1 MENFTNSIKNSTS
14 FDSPSSGDSN
24 FNDLGDSIKTTSTTT
39 WIIIILILTF
49 LGVNIFVYL
58 AKGTQGLSDFF
69 APIINKISSIFGGVT
84 GQVVSVSAEGSKALV
99 STAAEGTQS
108 AVGATSDVVNAGL
121 TTVQEVAQPGQS
133 QPGQSQPGQAQ
144 PGQAQPGQA
153 QPSQQTQST
162 LKSQPV
168 NSQQL
173 DIMQANTLNRAL
185 NTSTSQK
192 QQVNGEDYQADD
204 STSAIQMSSTTGK
217 AGWCYIG
224 EERGFRTCAEVGVN
238 DMCMSG
244 DIFPSQQ
251 ICVNPNLRP

>member
-14 FDSPSSGDSN
+14 FDSPSSSDPN
-24 FNDLGDSIKTTSTTT
+24 FDNLGDSIKSTSTTT

-58 AKGTQGLSDFF
+58 AKGTQGISDFF

-84 GQVVSVSAEGSKALV
+84 GQVVSVSAEGSKAIV
-99 STAAEGTQS
+99 STAAQGTQS
-108 AVGATSDVVNAGL
+108 AVGATADVVNAGL
-121 TTVQEVAQPGQS
+121 TGVQDVAQPGQT
-133 QPGQSQPGQAQ
+133 QGQT
-144 PGQAQPGQA
+144 
-153 QPSQQTQST
+153 QPSQQTQSS

-168 NSQQL
+168 NTQQV

-192 QQVNGEDYQADD
+192 QQANGEDYQADD
-204 STSAIQMSSTTGK
+204 STSSIQMSSTTGK

-251 ICVNPNLRP
+251 ICVNPNLRQ

>member
-1 MENFTNSIKNSTS
+1 MENFTNSIKNSTP

-24 FNDLGDSIKTTSTTT
+24 FDNLGDSIKSTSPTT

-99 STAAEGTQS
+99 STAAQGTQS
-108 AVGATSDVVNAGL
+108 AVGASADVVNAGL
-121 TTVQEVAQPGQS
+121 TGVQQVAQPGQ
-133 QPGQSQPGQAQ
+133 
-144 PGQAQPGQA
+144 
-153 QPSQQTQST
+153 QTQSS

-168 NSQQL
+168 NTQQV

-192 QQVNGEDYQADD
+192 QQANGEDYQADD
-204 STSAIQMSSTTGK
+204 STSSIQMSSTTGK

-238 DMCMSG
+238 DTCMSG

-251 ICVNPNLRP
+251 ICVNPNLRA

>member
-1 MENFTNSIKNSTS
+1 MENFTNSIKNSTP

-24 FNDLGDSIKTTSTTT
+24 FDNLGDSIKSTSPTT
-39 WIIIILILTF
+39 WIIIILVLTF

-99 STAAEGTQS
+99 STAAQGTQS
-108 AVGATSDVVNAGL
+108 AVGASADVVNAGL
-121 TTVQEVAQPGQS
+121 TGVQQVAQPGQT
-133 QPGQSQPGQAQ
+133 
-144 PGQAQPGQA
+144 
-153 QPSQQTQST
+153 QPSQQTQSS
-162 LKSQPV
+162 LKSQSV
-168 NSQQL
+168 NTQQV

-204 STSAIQMSSTTGK
+204 STSSIQMSSTTGK

-238 DMCMSG
+238 DTCMSG

-251 ICVNPNLRP
+251 ICVNPNLRA